1 MIRLK
6 TYKYGYFKI
15 LLLTFSINIVLQPCL
30 GQNLNDGAQE
40 GESDQES
47 QLPGAEEP
55 DSLSPAQPD
64 SIDSALGQNLND
76 GAQDGESDQES
87 QLPGAKEPGSL
98 SPAQPDSIDNA
109 ALMKKRMFYGIA
121 VAVPIYLLLSQD
133 EGRDASV
140 SKVGPPPDWPN
151 N

>member
-133 EGRDASV
+133 KDASV
-140 SKVGPPPDWPN
+140 SKVGPPPDWPDN
-151 N
+151 

>member
-6 TYKYGYFKI
+6 TYKHGYLKT
-15 LLLTFSINIVLQPCL
+15 LLFTFSFNIVLQSGF
-30 GQNLNDGAQE
+30 GQDLNVNVPE

-47 QLPGAEEP
+47 QLPRAEEP
-55 DSLSPAQPD
+55 DSLSQ
-64 SIDSALGQNLND
+64 
-76 GAQDGESDQES
+76 
-87 QLPGAKEPGSL
+87 
-98 SPAQPDSIDNA
+98 AQPDSIDNA
-109 ALMKKRMFYGIA
+109 ALMKKKIFYGIA

-133 EGRDASV
+133 EDRDASI

>member
-30 GQNLNDGAQE
+30 GQGLNVSAPD
-40 GESDQES
+40 GESDQELL
-47 QLPGAEEP
+47 LPALEEP
-55 DSLSPAQPD
+55 DSLSQVQPEEPDSLSLAQPEESDSLSQAQPD
-64 SIDSALGQNLND
+64 STDNDKVLKNRNIILSKALNYLDNHFY
-76 GAQDGESDQES
+76 
-87 QLPGAKEPGSL
+87 
-98 SPAQPDSIDNA
+98 SIA
-109 ALMKKRMFYGIA
+109 GVVISVYFIF
-121 VAVPIYLLLSQD
+121 SQD
-133 EGRDASV
+133 EDKDASV

>member
-30 GQNLNDGAQE
+30 GQNLNDGAQD

-47 QLPGAEEP
+47 QLPGAE
-55 DSLSPAQPD
+55 
-64 SIDSALGQNLND
+64 
-76 GAQDGESDQES
+76 
-87 QLPGAKEPGSL
+87 EPGSL

-133 EGRDASV
+133 EDRDASV

>member
-6 TYKYGYFKI
+6 TYKHGYLKT
-15 LLLTFSINIVLQPCL
+15 LLFTFSFNIVLQSGF
-30 GQNLNDGAQE
+30 GQDLNVSAPE

-47 QLPGAEEP
+47 QLPRAEEP
-55 DSLSPAQPD
+55 DSLSQAQPAL
-64 SIDSALGQNLND
+64 IDSALGQNLND

-87 QLPGAKEPGSL
+87 QLPGAEEPDSL
-98 SPAQPDSIDNA
+98 SLAQPDSIDNA

-133 EGRDASV
+133 EDKDASV